1 MSWAILANIGCNQGV
16 LLTVMFRSDVF
27 RNTRARRIN
36 VKPTPHAVFDVV
48 NRVVNENLAQDL
60 WVLPTLEVVVNKWS
74 CVGGDFE

>member
-1 MSWAILANIGCNQGV
+1 MSWAMLANIGGNQGV

-48 NRVVNENLAQDL
+48 NRVVNENLAQDR
-60 WVLPTLEVVVNKWS
+60 WVLPTLEEVVNKWA
-74 CVGGDFE
+74 CVGGEF